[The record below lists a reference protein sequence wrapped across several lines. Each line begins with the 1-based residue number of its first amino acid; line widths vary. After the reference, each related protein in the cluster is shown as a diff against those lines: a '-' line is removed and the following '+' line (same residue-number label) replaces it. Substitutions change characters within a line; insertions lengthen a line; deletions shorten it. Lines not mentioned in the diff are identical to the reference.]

1 MGDIKGYDPRAHG
14 WRALPGAALPGGL
27 GVPWARK
34 VDNAWRYGLLT
45 TQDHANPSGVVH
57 GGVLMAFADHG
68 LSFLAWEA
76 AERAPC
82 TTIQLNTHF
91 LANVRPGAFLELRG
105 EVTRRTRGLVF
116 LRDVAGACEPSDPAF
131 GDTDHAFAVDGIW
144 RVQRTR

>member
-1 MGDIKGYDPRAHG
+1 MSAYDPAAHD
-14 WRALPGAALPGGL
+14 WRALRNAAMPGGL
-27 GVPWARK
+27 GIPWAK
-34 VDNAWRYGLLT
+34 KTGDQWLYGLLT
-45 TQDHANPSGVVH
+45 GPEHANPAGAVH

-91 LANVRPGAFLELRG
+91 LDAIKPGEFLELRG

-116 LRDVAGACEPSDPAF
+116 VRGVIAARDEHNMREAGAI
-131 GDTDHAFAVDGIW
+131 DGIW
-144 RVQRTR
+144 RVLRAR

>member
-1 MGDIKGYDPRAHG
+1 MSASDPAVDG
-14 WRALPGAALPGGL
+14 WRALTGAAMPGGL

-34 VDNAWRYGLLT
+34 VGDQWLYGLLT
-45 TQDHANPSGVVH
+45 GPEHANPAGVVH

-76 AERAPC
+76 AERTPC

-91 LANVRPGAFLELRG
+91 LEAIKPGEFIELRG

-116 LRDVAGACEPSDPAF
+116 VRGVIGVRDGDSTRDVGAI
-131 GDTDHAFAVDGIW
+131 DGIW
-144 RVQRTR
+144 RVLRPR